1 MMNNNVTATTNEEHR
16 NKAIG
21 VFDSGIGGI
30 SVLSALKKRLP
41 SESFV
46 YLGDMARVPY
56 GTKSKHTVIRY
67 AIDAAKRLLDK
78 NIKLLVIACNTATA
92 FALPEVHEAIGIPV
106 IGVIEHSAKKA
117 CALSQKG
124 HIALIATEGTVSSGS
139 YERIVANTSPLVRVT
154 GKSCGLFV
162 SLAEEGFLDHPVTEQ
177 VAHEYL
183 DPLLNMPDGPDCLI
197 LGCTHYPF
205 LLTVIKRVIN
215 NQMII
220 VDPAE
225 ETAIEVQHWLT
236 EYQMNNINPPRPVEY
251 LITDSKSRFQR
262 LAQLFLGETISPESI
277 TVFDW

>member
-1 MMNNNVTATTNEEHR
+1 MNNTR

-41 SESFV
+41 NESFV

-67 AIDAAKRLLDK
+67 AIDAAKMLLEK

-117 CALSQKG
+117 CLISKKH

-139 YERIVANTSPLVRVT
+139 YERVVATVSPQTHVT

-183 DPLLNMPDGPDCLI
+183 DPLFSMPDRPDCLI

-205 LLTVIKRVIN
+205 LLNVIKRVVN
-215 NQMII
+215 ERMAI

-225 ETAIEVQHWLT
+225 ETAIEVQQWLT
-236 EYQMNNINPPRPVEY
+236 ANQMNNDTRSPHPVEY
-251 LITDSKSRFQR
+251 LVTDSKSRFLR
-262 LAQLFLGETISPESI
+262 LAQLFLGETIAPESV
-277 TVFDW
+277 TMFDW

>member
-1 MMNNNVTATTNEEHR
+1 MN
-16 NKAIG
+16 KDLLKQQPIG

-30 SVLSALKKRLP
+30 SVLRALKKRLP
-41 SESFV
+41 NESFV

-67 AIDAAKRLLDK
+67 TIDAAKKLLEK

-117 CALSQKG
+117 CIISQKG

-139 YERIVANTSPLVRVT
+139 YERVVATVSPNIQVT

-183 DPLLNMPDGPDCLI
+183 DPLFAMQDRPDCLI

-205 LLTVIKRVIN
+205 LLSVIKRVVN
-215 NQMII
+215 ERMTI

-225 ETAIEVQHWLT
+225 ETAIEVQNWLSNN
-236 EYQMNNINPPRPVEY
+236 QMSNNSNDIHPVEY
-251 LITDSKSRFQR
+251 LITDSKSRFLR
-262 LAQLFLGETISPESI
+262 LAQLFLSETIPPESV

>member
-1 MMNNNVTATTNEEHR
+1 MNNNTQ

-41 SESFV
+41 HESFV

-67 AIDAAKRLLDK
+67 TIDAARMLLEK

-117 CALSQKG
+117 CLVSQKG

-139 YERIVANTSPLVRVT
+139 YEQVVAKVSPSTRLT

-162 SLAEEGFLDHPVTEQ
+162 SLAEEGFLDHPITDQ
-177 VAHEYL
+177 VVHEYL
-183 DPLLNMPDGPDCLI
+183 DPLFALPDAPDCLI

-205 LLTVIKRVIN
+205 LLNPIKRVVN
-215 NQMII
+215 TRMTI

-225 ETAIEVQHWLT
+225 ETAIEVQNWLSANN
-236 EYQMNNINPPRPVEY
+236 MNNDTQQTKPIEY
-251 LITDSKSRFQR
+251 LITDAKSRFLR
-262 LAQLFLGETISPESI
+262 LAQLFLGETITPEAV

>member
-1 MMNNNVTATTNEEHR
+1 MN
-16 NKAIG
+16 KPFCDSAIG

-30 SVLSALKKRLP
+30 SVLSALKRRLP
-41 SESFV
+41 HESFI

-67 AIDAAKRLLDK
+67 TIDAAQRLLEK

-92 FALPEVHEAIGIPV
+92 LALPEVQEAIGIPV

-117 CALSQKG
+117 CMVSKKG

-139 YERIVANTSPLVRVT
+139 YERVVTSVSPTIRVT

-183 DPLLNMPDGPDCLI
+183 DPFFTQPDGPDCLI

-205 LLTVIKRVIN
+205 LFNVIQRVIDN
-215 NQMII
+215 RMLI

-225 ETAIEVQHWLT
+225 ETAIEVQKWLL
-236 EYQMNNINPPRPVEY
+236 NNHMSTTLPQPTPVEY
-251 LITDSKSRFQR
+251 LITDSKPRFQR
-262 LAQLFLGETISPESI
+262 LAQLFLNETIAPENI